1 MPQGHAGLSGH
12 GKANMDFRLVDAK
25 SIGWSSWYRGQPTAR
40 LPGGGRVQVQTPV
53 TPCRVTVAQ
62 PGMYR
67 VEMALRPDA
76 PAHAAFAEWV
86 GEVEDSVR
94 EAASGSPELSTWLGT
109 KSRSSTVFNN
119 TMRLMAFSDTM
130 AFDQTGA
137 ISANLMDATTCAC
150 LLELTGCW
158 STDARW
164 GLRWKI
170 VQAKFDVAPVAAAP
184 APLFVSESYTPAAFG
199 FVDDV

>member
-1 MPQGHAGLSGH
+1 
-12 GKANMDFRLVDAK
+12 MDFRLVDAS

-53 TPCRVTVAQ
+53 APCRVAVAQ

-67 VEMALRPDA
+67 VDMSLLPDT

-86 GEVEDSVR
+86 GEAEDSVR
-94 EAASGSPELSTWLGT
+94 AAASQSADLSTWIGT

-119 TMRLMAFSDTM
+119 AMRLMAFSDTL
-130 AFDQTGA
+130 AFDQDGKM
-137 ISANLMDATTCAC
+137 SANLLDATTCAC

-170 VQAKFDVAPVAAAP
+170 VQIKFDVRPPETAAP
-184 APLFVSESYTPAAFG
+184 APVACAGGYTAAFG
-199 FVDDV
+199 FVDE